1 MEENKAF
8 LLNPLVLAFVGDGVQ
23 TMCVRTAISRASDA
37 KAGQL
42 HKATVSKIK
51 AVSQSVMSERI
62 VPVLTEREAD
72 VFRRARNA
80 KMPTTAKHAS
90 LTEYRYATAFEA
102 VIGYLYLFGQDER
115 LAYLLSVA
123 ESEE

>member
-23 TMCVRTAISRASDA
+23 TLCVRTALSRASDA

-102 VIGYLYLFGQDER
+102 VIGYLYLIGQDER